1 MLSKGMSKGMQ
12 AAGELWLGRIKSRL
26 MGHIPLPFN
35 PYLCEWYANG
45 FDFLCDF
52 TDPNPTEPS
61 KYDAINRACAE
72 WAKERDV

>member
-12 AAGELWLGRIKSRL
+12 AAGELWLKRIKDRIAER
-26 MGHIPLPFN
+26 MI
-35 PYLCEWYANG
+35 AAKG
-45 FDFLCDF
+45 FDMCLYYADGWVFLMDF

-61 KYDAINRACAE
+61 KYDVINRARAE